1 MSKEPAAVRPAST
14 ILLLRDGAAGMEVFM
29 VVRHHQI
36 DFASGALVFPGGSID
51 ADDHEI
57 AKDPALHGSAG
68 GLDAQA
74 LAFRIGAVR
83 ETFEECGILLAR
95 DAKSQQLVD
104 AVRAGEIETRHRAAL
119 NKGERNFSEIL
130 KTEGI
135 VPALDALVPFA
146 HWITP
151 VGMPKRF
158 DTQFYLAVAP
168 ADQLGAHDGSESVD
182 FVWVNPNEAVE
193 GAKTGKFKLVFATE
207 RNLIKLGR
215 QNTTAATLDAARTE
229 RVVTVL
235 PEIIR
240 GETSRQLKI
249 PAEAGYDGS
258 VFEMGDG
265 LSRICSLHSF
275 VSAKLF
281 SRPAKCHLQSESWRD
296 A

>member
-14 ILLLRDGAAGMEVFM
+14 ILLLRDGADGMEVFM

-36 DFASGALVFPGGSID
+36 DFASGALVFPGGSVD

-57 AKDPALHGSAG
+57 AKDPALHGDAN
-68 GLDAQA
+68 GLDAPG

-95 DAKSQQLVD
+95 DATSRRPVT
-104 AVRAGEIETRHRAAL
+104 AARASDVETRHRQAL
-119 NKGERNFSEIL
+119 NKGERKFSEIL
-130 KTEGI
+130 RTENL

-158 DTQFYLAVAP
+158 DTHFYLAVAP
-168 ADQLGAHDGSESVD
+168 ADQLGAHDGTESVD
-182 FVWVNPNEAVE
+182 SVWVGPNAAVE
-193 GAKTGKFKLVFATE
+193 GARTGKFKLVFATE

-215 QNTTAATLDAARTE
+215 QNTTAATLDAARKE

-240 GETSRQLKI
+240 GESSRQLKI

-258 VFEMGDG
+258 VFEMGAG
-265 LSRICSLHSF
+265 
-275 VSAKLF
+275 
-281 SRPAKCHLQSESWRD
+281 
-296 A
+296 

>member
-1 MSKEPAAVRPAST
+1 M
-14 ILLLRDGAAGMEVFM
+14 LLLRDGAAGMEVFM

-51 ADDHEI
+51 ADDFVV
-57 AKDPALHGSAG
+57 ARDAALAG
-68 GLDAQA
+68 ANDGLDEAA
-74 LAFRIGAVR
+74 VAFRVGAVR

-95 DAKSQQLVD
+95 SKGGKQLVS
-104 AVRAGEIETRHRAAL
+104 AARASEIEAAHRVAL
-119 NKGERNFSEIL
+119 NKGEVKFSEVL
-130 KTEGI
+130 TSAGI
-135 VPALDALVPFA
+135 VPALDLLVPFA

-158 DTQFYLAVAP
+158 DTHFYLAVAP
-168 ADQLGAHDGSESVD
+168 ADQLGAHDGTESVD
-182 FVWVNPNEAVE
+182 SIWVRPNAAVE
-193 GAKTGKFKLVFATE
+193 GARNGKFKLVFATE

-215 QNTTAATLDAARTE
+215 HDTTAAALDAAAKE

-258 VFEMGDG
+258 VFEMGA
-265 LSRICSLHSF
+265 S
-275 VSAKLF
+275 
-281 SRPAKCHLQSESWRD
+281 
-296 A
+296 

>member
-1 MSKEPAAVRPAST
+1 MSNESPRKEPAAVRPAST

-51 ADDHEI
+51 ADD
-57 AKDPALHGSAG
+57 AVVARDTALVGSSH
-68 GLDAQA
+68 GLDEAA
-74 LAFRIGAVR
+74 VAFRVGAVR

-95 DAKSQQLVD
+95 EAGSKQLVT
-104 AVRAGEIETRHRAAL
+104 AARASEIEAAHRVAL
-119 NKGERNFSEIL
+119 NKGERKFSEIL
-130 KTEGI
+130 VSSGI
-135 VPALDALVPFA
+135 VPALDQLVPFA

-182 FVWVNPNEAVE
+182 SVWVRPNEAVE

-215 QNTTAATLDAARTE
+215 HDTTAASLDAARKE
-229 RVVTVL
+229 PVVTVL
-235 PEIIR
+235 PQVVR

-258 VFEMGDG
+258 VFEM
-265 LSRICSLHSF
+265 
-275 VSAKLF
+275 
-281 SRPAKCHLQSESWRD
+281 PA